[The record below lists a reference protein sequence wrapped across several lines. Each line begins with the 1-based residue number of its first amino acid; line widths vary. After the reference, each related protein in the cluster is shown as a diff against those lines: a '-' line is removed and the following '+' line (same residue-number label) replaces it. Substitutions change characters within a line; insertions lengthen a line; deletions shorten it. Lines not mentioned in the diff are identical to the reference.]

1 MARVLIKAGG
11 DKNARTGGS
20 GATPLH
26 LSARRG
32 HEECVRILLLTG
44 ADKDARRALDGATP
58 LHQVH
63 FILFSFFMWW
73 QQRKAYPSIHWMG
86 FIIVEAFLVLEEFSH
101 FLWAVY
107 VSLV

>member
-20 GATPLH
+20 GASPLH

-32 HEECVRILLLTG
+32 HEECVRVLLLTG

-58 LHQVH
+58 LHQVSATPLH
-63 FILFSFFMWW
+63 MQLN
-73 QQRKAYPSIHWMG
+73 Y
-86 FIIVEAFLVLEEFSH
+86 
-101 FLWAVY
+101 
-107 VSLV
+107 

>member
-1 MARVLIKAGG
+1 MFSTIFIALPLPAAGDCRAALGGHSEVSRVLIKAGA

-63 FILFSFFMWW
+63 FIFLFVLFQW
-73 QQRKAYPSIHWMG
+73 Q
-86 FIIVEAFLVLEEFSH
+86 
-101 FLWAVY
+101 
-107 VSLV
+107 